1 MLANE
6 SKKYLNFL
14 DCFGRYANFSY
25 ICKNKNIN
33 QIMEKKLT
41 LSMLLVSIMFCF
53 SGCNSEIKKG
63 RVASRS
69 DVGFA
74 CYSQI

>member
-1 MLANE
+1 MFANE
-6 SKKYLNFL
+6 PKKHLNFPN
-14 DCFGRYANFSY
+14 CFGRYANFSY

-53 SGCNSEIKKG
+53 SGCNSEIKK
-63 RVASRS
+63 VESHLDQMLA
-69 DVGFA
+69 
-74 CYSQI
+74 